1 MKNFEAI
8 NKLINEN
15 FRLGHEIHLLVER
28 FKSEPDPEILDKM
41 EEINGLIDIN
51 REKISKLR
59 K

>member
-15 FRLGHEIHLLVER
+15 FRLGHEIHLLAEK
-28 FKSEPDPEILDKM
+28 FKSEPDPEILDNM
-41 EEINGLIDIN
+41 EQLNVLIDCN
-51 REKISKLR
+51 REKIADLR